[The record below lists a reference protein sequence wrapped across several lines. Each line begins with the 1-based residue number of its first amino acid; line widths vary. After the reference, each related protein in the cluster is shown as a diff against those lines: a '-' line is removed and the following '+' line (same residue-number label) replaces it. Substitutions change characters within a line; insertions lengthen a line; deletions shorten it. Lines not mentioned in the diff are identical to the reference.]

1 LQELR
6 NLLVTPKSH
15 PQIFGVESANRSTR
29 QHLQKI
35 PGVAGLYRHDESG
48 IYHLQLTSKQRKVR
62 KSLKTT
68 DRKTAERKLGVYK
81 SHLAKTDPNKG
92 SVTLAS
98 LVESY
103 LETLGTKSAKTCQ
116 NQRSLLTRLVDTWPQ
131 GRNHKVTSIT
141 GGDLDKWLSIQFG
154 KLRPRSYNTY
164 SGFLKS
170 LLDHAVALKVIGS
183 NPYYD
188 ARNKRRK
195 NDKVR
200 REVPTIDEFQ
210 KILNQMRS
218 NKLNPHGTESA
229 DFIEFL
235 GTAAVGQAEAG
246 NLRWQDV
253 DFAKKRIQFRR
264 QKTKRYF
271 QVPLFKNSL
280 LPFLERR
287 KAQLGREPG
296 DDEFVFSIKD
306 GKKGLSAATKAL
318 GLPPYSQR
326 DLRGMRI
333 THWLRNLVDLKVISQ
348 WQGHSDGGILI
359 LSTYSEVI
367 SEANNAAEQEAISRV
382 ENC

>member
-1 LQELR
+1 MQELR

-35 PGVAGLYRHDESG
+35 PGVAGLYRHDLSG

-68 DRKTAERKLGVYK
+68 DRKTAERKLAVYK

-116 NQRSLLTRLVDTWPQ
+116 NQRSLLNRLVDTWPQ

-141 GGDLDKWLSIQFG
+141 GGDLDKWLSNQFG

-164 SGFLKS
+164 SGFIKS
-170 LLDHAVALKVIGS
+170 LLDHAVALKVIGN

-280 LPFLERR
+280 LPLLERR

>member
-1 LQELR
+1 
-6 NLLVTPKSH
+6 
-15 PQIFGVESANRSTR
+15 VESAQKSTR

-35 PGVAGLYRHDESG
+35 PGVAGLYRHQLSG

-62 KSLKTT
+62 KSLKTA
-68 DRKTAERKLGVYK
+68 DRKTAERKLAAFK
-81 SHLAKTDPNKG
+81 ENLAKTDPKKG

-98 LVESY
+98 LIQSY
-103 LETLGTKSAKTCQ
+103 LETLGTKSTKTCQ
-116 NQRSLLTRLVDTWPQ
+116 NQKSLLTRLVDTWPQ

-141 GGDLDKWLSIQFG
+141 GGDLDKWLSKQFG

-164 SGFLKS
+164 SGFIKS

-183 NPYYD
+183 NPYHD

-210 KILNQMRS
+210 KILDQMRS

-253 DFAKKRIQFRR
+253 DFAKKRIQFKR

-271 QVPLFKNSL
+271 HVPLFKKSL
-280 LPFLERR
+280 LALLERR

-296 DDEFVFSIKD
+296 DDEFVFSMKD

>member
-1 LQELR
+1 MD
-6 NLLVTPKSH
+6 
-15 PQIFGVESANRSTR
+15 SAKSTR
-29 QHLQKI
+29 QRLQKI
-35 PGVAGLYRHDESG
+35 SGVAGLYKHEVSG

-68 DRKTAERKLGVYK
+68 DRKTAERKLAVYK
-81 SHLAKTDPNKG
+81 TQLAKTDPKKG
-92 SVTLAS
+92 SVTLGS
-98 LVESY
+98 LVQSY
-103 LETLGTKSAKTCQ
+103 LETLGTKSHSTCK
-116 NQRSLLTRLVDTWPQ
+116 NQKSLLTRLTDTWPQ

-141 GGDLDKWLSIQFG
+141 GGDLDIWLSNQFG
-154 KLRPRSYNTY
+154 KLRPRTYNTY

-170 LLDHAVALKVIGS
+170 LFDHAVALKVIGA
-183 NPYYD
+183 NPYHE
-188 ARNKRRK
+188 ARNKRRR
-195 NDKVR
+195 NDKVSR
-200 REVPTIDEFQ
+200 VVPSLDQF
-210 KILNQMRS
+210 NQIIAHMRS

-246 NLRWQDV
+246 NLRWGNV
-253 DFAKKRIQFRR
+253 DFQKQRIQFKR

-271 QVPLFKNSL
+271 HVPLFKKTL
-280 LPFLERR
+280 LPLLERR
-287 KAQLGREPG
+287 KAQLGREPS
-296 DDEFVFSIKD
+296 DDEFVFSMKD

-333 THWLRNLVDLKVISQ
+333 THWLRSLVDLKVISQ

-367 SEANNAAEQEAISRV
+367 SESNTAAEQEAISRV

>member
-1 LQELR
+1 MQVLR

-68 DRKTAERKLGVYK
+68 DRKTAERKLAVYK

-141 GGDLDKWLSIQFG
+141 GGDLDKWLSKQFG

-170 LLDHAVALKVIGS
+170 LLDHAVALKIIGA
-183 NPYYD
+183 NPYHE
-188 ARNKRRK
+188 ARNKKLK
-195 NDKVR
+195 NDKVK
-200 REVPTIDEFQ
+200 REVPTLEQFDQ
-210 KILNQMRS
+210 ILAHMRS
-218 NKLNPHGTESA
+218 NKFNPHGSESA

-235 GTAAVGQAEAG
+235 GSAAVGQAEAG
-246 NLRWQDV
+246 NLRWGDV
-253 DFAKKRIQFRR
+253 DFEKGRIQFHRK
-264 QKTKRYF
+264 KTKRYF
-271 QVPLFKNSL
+271 YVPLFKNTL
-280 LPFLERR
+280 LPLLERR
-287 KAQLGREPG
+287 KAALGKEPG
-296 DDEFVFSIKD
+296 NDEFVFSIKD
-306 GKKGLSAATKAL
+306 GKKGLAAATKAL
-318 GLPPYSQR
+318 EFPAYSQR
-326 DLRGMRI
+326 DLRAMRI
-333 THWLRNLVDLKVISQ
+333 TDWAAHIHPKIIAG

-359 LSTYSEVI
+359 MNTYSDVI
-367 SEANNAAEQEAISRV
+367 SGANDAAEREAISRL
-382 ENC
+382 ENR

>member
-1 LQELR
+1 MQELR

-15 PQIFGVESANRSTR
+15 PQIFGVESAHKSTR

-48 IYHLQLTSKQRKVR
+48 IYHLQLTRKEEKIR

-68 DRKTAERKLGVYK
+68 DRKTAERKLATYK
-81 SHLAKTDPNKG
+81 ENLAKTDPKKG
-92 SVTLAS
+92 AVTLSS
-98 LVESY
+98 LVQSY
-103 LETLGTKSAKTCQ
+103 LETLGTKAAKTCQ
-116 NQRSLLTRLVDTWPQ
+116 NQTSLLTRLLETWPQ

-154 KLRPRSYNTY
+154 QLRPRSYNTY

-170 LLDHAVALKVIGS
+170 LLDHAVALKVIGA
-183 NPYYD
+183 NPYHD

-253 DFAKKRIQFRR
+253 DFDKKRIQFRR

-271 QVPLFKNSL
+271 HVPLFKNSL
-280 LPFLERR
+280 LPLLERR

-296 DDEFVFSIKD
+296 DDEFVFSMKD

-359 LSTYSEVI
+359 LSTYAEVI

>member
-1 LQELR
+1 MQELR

-35 PGVAGLYRHDESG
+35 PGVAGLYRHDLSG

-68 DRKTAERKLGVYK
+68 DRKTAERKLAVYK

-131 GRNHKVTSIT
+131 GRNQKVTSIT
-141 GGDLDKWLSIQFG
+141 GGDLDKWLSNQFG

-164 SGFLKS
+164 SGFIKS
-170 LLDHAVALKVIGS
+170 LLDHAVALKVIGN

-280 LPFLERR
+280 LPLLERR

>member
-1 LQELR
+1 
-6 NLLVTPKSH
+6 
-15 PQIFGVESANRSTR
+15 
-29 QHLQKI
+29 
-35 PGVAGLYRHDESG
+35 
-48 IYHLQLTSKQRKVR
+48 
-62 KSLKTT
+62 
-68 DRKTAERKLGVYK
+68 
-81 SHLAKTDPNKG
+81 
-92 SVTLAS
+92 
-98 LVESY
+98 
-103 LETLGTKSAKTCQ
+103 LETLGTKSTKTCQ
-116 NQRSLLTRLVDTWPQ
+116 NQKSLLTRLVDTWPQ
-131 GRNHKVTSIT
+131 GGNHKVTSIT
-141 GGDLDKWLSIQFG
+141 GGDLDKWLSKQFG

-164 SGFLKS
+164 SGFIKS

-183 NPYYD
+183 NPYHD

-210 KILNQMRS
+210 KILDQMRS

-271 QVPLFKNSL
+271 HVPLFKKSL
-280 LPFLERR
+280 LPLLERR

-296 DDEFVFSIKD
+296 DDEFVFSMKD

>member
-35 PGVAGLYRHDESG
+35 PGVAGLYRHDLSG

-68 DRKTAERKLGVYK
+68 DRKTAERKLAVYK

-116 NQRSLLTRLVDTWPQ
+116 NQRSLLNRLVDTWPQ

-141 GGDLDKWLSIQFG
+141 GGDLDKWLSNQFG

-164 SGFLKS
+164 SGFIKS
-170 LLDHAVALKVIGS
+170 LLDHAVALKVIGN

-280 LPFLERR
+280 LPLLERR